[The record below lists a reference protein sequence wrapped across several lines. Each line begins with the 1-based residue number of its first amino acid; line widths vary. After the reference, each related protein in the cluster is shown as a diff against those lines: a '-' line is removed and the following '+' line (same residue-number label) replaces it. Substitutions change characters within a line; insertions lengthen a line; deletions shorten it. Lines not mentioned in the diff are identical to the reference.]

1 MFAQCSLE
9 EAEPQ
14 IASLAKQTP
23 DSAGRMVVIYYE
35 LKSFGYEWPIAQGA
49 CATVGSYKLSV
60 SRTIE
65 TVDGGFG
72 CRVHALIGAV
82 AIAVTA
88 NRCTAE
94 ETRALPG
101 SPLERRLSVLGST
114 CLVVRTARALGLAA
128 VGAIEP
134 AAFSDRSPAGGN
146 IGRSSFVIVHL
157 FDVIGNTVNIDD
169 RGYLEL

>member
-1 MFAQCSLE
+1 MVEYCSLDKTE
-9 EAEPQ
+9 SQ

-23 DSAGRMVVIYYE
+23 DSAGRMVVIHYE

-65 TVDGGFG
+65 TIDGGFG

-101 SPLERRLSVLGST
+101 SPLERRFVLGST

-134 AAFSDRSPAGGN
+134 AAFSDRSSAGA
-146 IGRSSFVIVHL
+146 ISVVRAL
-157 FDVIGNTVNIDD
+157 
-169 RGYLEL
+169 